1 MSRQLLHTLTDIKLM
16 SLLIWHEARGESP
29 IGKLAVAHVVI
40 NRVGKRT
47 WYGHSIRDV
56 ITKPYQF
63 SAFNNDNFAFFYEPS
78 CVAIAELA
86 LGGVTI
92 DPTKGATH
100 FHADYITPTWAS
112 DMTHLLRIGRHL
124 FYKAK
129 NE

>member
-1 MSRQLLHTLTDIKLM
+1 MSRQLLHTLTDINLM

-47 WYGHSIRDV
+47 WYGNSIRDV

-63 SAFNNDNFAFFYEPS
+63 SVFNDDNFALFYESS

-86 LGGVTI
+86 LSNHTV
-92 DPTKGATH
+92 DPTNGATH
-100 FHADYITPTWAS
+100 FHADYVAPGWAS
-112 DMTHLLRIGRHL
+112 DMRYLLRIGAHL